1 MAVIQEW
8 SDHTP
13 EVVTGQN
20 VEVAQLPESIS
31 VKAGET
37 ITLKCT
43 VAGGNLPGGVRWYK
57 GTDRNQPVYSDKQG
71 TSNQGV
77 RVIPGSN
84 TDFSIKIQNVRPE
97 DAGTYYCGKVKAGLQ
112 ESVLALGNGTLVSV
126 IAMPSQPVIIGPT
139 GRITAGSRASFSCS
153 TGGFFPQEITVSW
166 LKDGKKIPAEILN
179 SNEKQSISYRA
190 ESTVNIQLEQ
200 GDMKSQLICQIEHTS
215 LDGQGPLQETFTLGD
230 VLRVPPKVRLETS
243 PPSPVP
249 LNTTVTVTCNA
260 ESFYPDGETLELFA
274 KDAPTRR
281 GTVGPKSS
289 NPDGTFSLKSSLEM
303 MASEERNSSVFLCQV
318 QHDSQPLVNT
328 IITLFITQQD
338 EMKGVGGRP
347 NSNPEAVTITAG
359 KTLILI
365 CILTQGYVPSSVEWY
380 KDLGNDQKIIYR
392 ESDKFSRWERFVP
405 GSPTDFSVR
414 LKNIGPKDSGTYCCS
429 MVKEI
434 PQGRKDIRAKTV
446 VSVIGR

>member
-1 MAVIQEW
+1 MAALSSSKRIPGPLPLLLLLTLLLLQ
-8 SDHTP
+8 HL
-13 EVVTGQN
+13 VVTGQN

-43 VAGGNLPGGVRWYK
+43 LTGRNLPGGVRWYK
-57 GTDRNQPVYSDKQG
+57 GMDRNQPVYSDKQG
-71 TSNQGV
+71 TSNRGV

-97 DAGTYYCGKVKAGLQ
+97 DAGTYYCGKMKAGLQ

-153 TGGFFPQEITVSW
+153 TGGFFPREITVSW
-166 LKDGKKIPAEILN
+166 LKDGKKIPASPAEILN

-200 GDMKSQLICQIEHTS
+200 GDMKSQLICQIEHAS
-215 LDGQGPLQETFTLGD
+215 LDGQGPLQETFALGD

-243 PPSPVP
+243 PPSPVQ

-260 ESFYPDGETLELFA
+260 ESFYPDGATLELFA

-281 GTVGPKSS
+281 GTVGMKIL

-328 IITLFITQQD
+328 TITLFITQQD
-338 EMKGVGGRP
+338 EMEGGNIISESEQKSLLRSP
-347 NSNPEAVTITAG
+347 SRFIPASSCITAISY
-359 KTLILI
+359 LQL
-365 CILTQGYVPSSVEWY
+365 W
-380 KDLGNDQKIIYR
+380 DIINL
-392 ESDKFSRWERFVP
+392 KFWNASFDVL
-405 GSPTDFSVR
+405 PTEPLCQLVQ
-414 LKNIGPKDSGTYCCS
+414 T
-429 MVKEI
+429 
-434 PQGRKDIRAKTV
+434 
-446 VSVIGR
+446 